1 MHSDTEDTPF
11 APCTHPRG
19 TQTQAAT
26 LTRVHCVRL
35 CGQALR
41 RSNALSLEAE
51 EMAGAEEAA
60 GTDEMERQR
69 VRRMRT
75 AVETYQRERA
85 PAAEALARIVQVQP
99 PPLPALA
106 NCCCHC
112 QLLANCCHRPHPT
125 LPQRPFL
132 VRLPTGCWPRHCRLF
147 ANYSHLLTRALRDI
161 AQVAFPYQYDQ
172 SFWRAKLFLGGFA
185 IRLLLSKA
193 ARPIPLVRRLFAPP
207 VAFGVLEGLEY
218 VDVWRRGQRTT
229 RVLQVAA
236 AVLAVWLA
244 NILWFARFAHAA
256 ARLA

>member
-1 MHSDTEDTPF
+1 MPT
-11 APCTHPRG
+11 
-19 TQTQAAT
+19 AAT
-26 LTRVHCVRL
+26 DTSRL
-35 CGQALR
+35 YPNG
-41 RSNALSLEAE
+41 LSREI
-51 EMAGAEEAA
+51 
-60 GTDEMERQR
+60 TDRL
-69 VRRMRT
+69 
-75 AVETYQRERA
+75 
-85 PAAEALARIVQVQP
+85 LA
-99 PPLPALA
+99 PPLPAICEL
-106 NCCCHC
+106 
-112 QLLANCCHRPHPT
+112 
-125 LPQRPFL
+125 
-132 VRLPTGCWPRHCRLF
+132 
-147 ANYSHLLTRALRDI
+147 SHVLTRALRDI

-218 VDVWRRGQRTT
+218 ADVWRRGQRTT